1 MGSLTGAVHLLND
14 NTGVL
19 REAQLEQKSN
29 VEHKGK
35 SFFYFNFQYE
45 YKLLAYGLAILFNKL
60 LSFV

>member
-19 REAQLEQKSN
+19 RVAQLEEKSN

-35 SFFYFNFQYE
+35 SYFNLNFQHE
-45 YKLLAYGLAILFNKL
+45 
-60 LSFV
+60 